1 MGNMYQKRKGRSWDL
16 RKQSIELWP
25 QWITILQK
33 FNCELNIEKPLI
45 QLTTNEEKFKKLE
58 KFIYENNDTNLR
70 SLERDSIFIKNINK
84 AFQTKN
90 LKGMISLK
98 DGRINAISLL
108 KTLDKYLKHKKI
120 NFLEEEIINSYE
132 SKFQKDTE
140 EGTKNIK
147 FYRLKRTPLEIV
159 NRLFFF
165 FFIGSFLFSLSLTY
179 SESKLWFVLYVI
191 SAFSCVFY
199 TPNRKALKELI
210 AAWPNIED
218 LIKGRSLW
226 RKGK

>member
-1 MGNMYQKRKGRSWDL
+1 M
-16 RKQSIELWP
+16 
-25 QWITILQK
+25 
-33 FNCELNIEKPLI
+33 
-45 QLTTNEEKFKKLE
+45 
-58 KFIYENNDTNLR
+58 
-70 SLERDSIFIKNINK
+70 INK
-84 AFQTKN
+84 KDNSDPINN
-90 LKGMISLK
+90 LEYEKV
-98 DGRINAISLL
+98 
-108 KTLDKYLKHKKI
+108 
-120 NFLEEEIINSYE
+120 LEEEIINSYE

-218 LIKGRSLW
+218 LIKGKSLW